1 MNRVGRQ
8 TTMQT
13 DDNLV
18 SSYMATLPG
27 YEYDIFVS
35 YRHNDNRSGWVSEF
49 VDALKVE
56 LAATIKEPISVYF
69 DTNLHD
75 GLLET
80 YDVDK
85 SLEGKLKCL
94 IFIPIISHTYCD
106 PKSFAWR
113 NEFEVFCRLAKA
125 DDIGLDVRLNNK
137 NVTNRILPVQ
147 IHDIDAKDQALFE
160 KESGR
165 HIRAIDFIFR
175 SQGVNRPLTPHDS
188 RADNLNRTFYRDQV
202 NKMANAIEE
211 IIDALGTQQ
220 ITAVAEKETM
230 KVSLK
235 ERSSDDSGLL
245 WLWSELLRRNVL
257 RAAFTYIV
265 VALLLHQGLI
275 FLTPWLELEERL
287 VNIAT
292 AILLGGFPLATLFA
306 WFYEVSPHGF
316 IRTTSADS
324 VANPFPSHKK
334 KPLTGT
340 PLVTI
345 LILTLILQY
354 IYSTYLKPPV
364 VEPLVDQAGN
374 KIISIAVL
382 PFENRGE
389 DSRDQYIADGIT
401 DDIINRLTIISK
413 FRVTN
418 RGRIQQYQGNVLP
431 LDDIAKNLDV
441 SILLTGSV
449 ERHDNKIAIRA
460 HLIDETSTFIWGN
473 TFQRTTENIM
483 AVQSEIAKMI
493 ADELNIQL
501 NDREKERLNHK
512 ATDNPTAYDY
522 YLRGRSLYY
531 KYEPAANDS
540 AIEQFK
546 LAIKLDPKY
555 ARAWAG
561 LGDAFGQKHGRFSRG
576 FFWTDSSL
584 VAGTRAVELDS
595 SLSEAY
601 KALATAYNYKEDY
614 EKAFPL
620 LVKSVELNPTND
632 QAVGNLGTNYL
643 LRGDLPTALL
653 WEKKGVGM
661 NPKNWIP
668 YQLIGWIYRLLGDLE
683 NAESW
688 LVKSLELSPDQYDT
702 YELLGYTYVT
712 QGRIKEALALVP
724 RVVEISD
731 KDSRVLEAA
740 GLIAHF
746 AGDVTIAK
754 KYFQLS
760 IDNNPNY
767 KEDIFTFSPIGLGQI
782 LLQEGNKVEA
792 DVYLSRAMENS
803 LNEISNGSKSF
814 EPRFSIASIYAIR
827 GNKEQSL
834 IWLQKAIDLNWI
846 DHAKIVHGPYF
857 VKFRTDPDFM
867 EKVESVRKKT
877 AAMREKAKSY

>member
-1 MNRVGRQ
+1 MNRLGRH
-8 TTMQT
+8 TTMRT

-35 YRHNDNRSGWVSEF
+35 YRHNDNRSGWVTEF

-80 YDVDK
+80 YDVGK

-106 PKSFAWR
+106 PKSFAWN
-113 NEFEVFCRLAKA
+113 NEFVVFCKQAKTDA
-125 DDIGLDVRLNNK
+125 IGLDVRLANR
-137 NVTNRILPVQ
+137 NVTTRILPVQ
-147 IHDIDAKDQALFE
+147 IHDIDFKDQALFE

-175 SQGVNRPLTPHDS
+175 SQGVNRPLTPYDS
-188 RADNLNRTFYRDQV
+188 RADNLDRTFYRDQV
-202 NKMANAIEE
+202 NKIANAIEQ

-220 ITAVAEKETM
+220 VPSMAEKEAM
-230 KVSLK
+230 KGSLK
-235 ERSSDDSGLL
+235 GRSSDNSGFI
-245 WLWSELLRRNVL
+245 WLWSEILRRNVL

-292 AILLGGFPLATLFA
+292 VILLSGFPLATLFA

-316 IRTTSADS
+316 IRTTSAD
-324 VANPFPSHKK
+324 AATNPFPSHKK
-334 KPLTGT
+334 KPFTGT

-345 LILTLILQY
+345 LILTLISQY
-354 IYSTYLKPPV
+354 IYSTYLRPPV
-364 VEPLVDQAGN
+364 VKQLVDQAGN

-382 PFENRGE
+382 PFENRG
-389 DSRDQYIADGIT
+389 DDVKDQYIADGIT
-401 DDIINRLTIISK
+401 DDIINRLTIISR

-418 RGRIQQYQGNVLP
+418 HGRIQQYQGNMLP
-431 LDDIAKNLDV
+431 LHDIAKNLEV
-441 SILLTGSV
+441 TILLTGSI
-449 ERHDNKIAIRA
+449 ERHDKNIAIRSQ
-460 HLIDETSTFIWGN
+460 LIDEAGTFIWGN

-483 AVQSEIAKMI
+483 AVESEIAQVI
-493 ADELNIQL
+493 ADQLNIQL
-501 NDREKERLNHK
+501 DDREKTRLHDK
-512 ATDNPTAYDY
+512 ATNNPTAFDY

-531 KYEPAANDS
+531 KYRLAANDS

-546 LAIKLDPKY
+546 LAIALDSNY

-561 LGDAFGQKHGRFSRG
+561 LGDAFSQKHGRFSRE
-576 FFWTDSSL
+576 FFWTDSSM
-584 VAGTRAVELDS
+584 VASTRAIQLDS

-601 KALATAYNYKEDY
+601 KALANAYNYREDY

-643 LRGDLPTALL
+643 LRGDLPTALQ

-688 LVKSLELSPDQYDT
+688 FLKSLELNSEQHDT
-702 YELLGYTYVT
+702 YELLGYTYVS
-712 QGRIKEALALVP
+712 QGRNKEALDLVP
-724 RVVEISD
+724 RVLEIGDS
-731 KDSRVLEAA
+731 DSRVLETA

-746 AGDVTIAK
+746 GGDVTNAK
-754 KYFQLS
+754 KYFQRS
-760 IDNNPNY
+760 IDSNPNY
-767 KEDIFTFSPIGLGQI
+767 KDDRLTVSPIGLGQI
-782 LLQEGNKVEA
+782 LLQEGDKVEA
-792 DVYLSRAMENS
+792 DVYLSRAMENN
-803 LNEISNGSKSF
+803 LQEINNGSKSF
-814 EPRFSIASIYAIR
+814 EPPFYIASIYAIR

-834 IWLQKAIDLNWI
+834 LWLQKAIDLNWV
-846 DHAKIVHGPYF
+846 DHAKILHGPYF
-857 VKFRTDPDFM
+857 AKFKTDPDFM

-877 AAMREKAKSY
+877 IAMREKAKSY

>member
-1 MNRVGRQ
+1 MSHFR
-8 TTMQT
+8 QT

-18 SSYMATLPG
+18 HSYMATLPG

-35 YRHNDNRSGWVSEF
+35 YRHNDNRSGWVTEF

-56 LAATIKEPISVYF
+56 LAATIKESISVYF
-69 DTNLHD
+69 DTNPHD
-75 GLLET
+75 GLLPT

-106 PKSFAWR
+106 PKSFAWK
-113 NEFEVFCRLAKA
+113 NEFVVFCQQAKV
-125 DDIGLDVRLNNK
+125 DTIGLDVRLHNR
-137 NVTNRILPVQ
+137 NVTTRILPVQ
-147 IHDIDAKDQALFE
+147 IHDIDVKDQALFE
-160 KESGR
+160 KETGR

-175 SQGVNRPLTPHDS
+175 SQGVNRPLTPQDS
-188 RADNLNRTFYRDQV
+188 RVDNLDRTFYRDQV
-202 NKMANAIEE
+202 NKMANAIEQ
-211 IIDALGTQQ
+211 IVDALSRQKVDT
-220 ITAVAEKETM
+220 VEEKETF
-230 KVSLK
+230 KGSL
-235 ERSSDDSGLL
+235 EETSSYESGFF
-245 WLWSELLRRNVL
+245 WLWSEIRRRNVL
-257 RAAFTYIV
+257 RAALTYIV

-275 FLTPWLELEERL
+275 LLTPLLKLEERMVRL
-287 VNIAT
+287 AT
-292 AILLGGFPLATLFA
+292 IILLIGFPLATLFA
-306 WFYEVSPHGF
+306 WFFEVSPRGF

-324 VANPFPSHKK
+324 AANPFPAHKK
-334 KPLTGT
+334 KPFTGT
-340 PLVTI
+340 PLVSI
-345 LILTLILQY
+345 LILSLIIQY
-354 IYSTYLKPPV
+354 IYSTYLKSPV
-364 VEPLVDQAGN
+364 VEPLVDQVGN

-382 PFENRGE
+382 PFENRGG
-389 DSRDQYIADGIT
+389 DKRDQYIADGIT

-418 RGRIQQYQGNVLP
+418 RGRIQQYQGNMLP
-431 LDDIAKNLDV
+431 LDDIAKSLEV
-441 SILLTGSV
+441 TILLTGSV
-449 ERHDNKIAIRA
+449 ERHDKKIAIRSQ
-460 HLIDETSTFIWGN
+460 LIDDTGTFIWGN

-493 ADELNIQL
+493 ADQLNIQL
-501 NDREKERLNHK
+501 DDREKERLNHK

-531 KYEPAANDS
+531 KYEPNANDS

-688 LVKSLELSPDQYDT
+688 FVKSLELSPDQYDT

-712 QGRIKEALALVP
+712 QGRINEALALVP
-724 RVVEISD
+724 RVAEISD

-746 AGDVTIAK
+746 AGDVTNAK

-867 EKVESVRKKT
+867 KKVEFVRKKT
-877 AAMREKAKSY
+877 IEMREKAKSY